1 MTQMAV
7 PGTLKV
13 KVGGV
18 SVPVPF
24 YSMPPGVMAMWP
36 TATAPPGWLFCRGQ
50 VVDRAAYASLFAVI
64 GTDYNT
70 GGETASQF
78 RLPDLQVRTP
88 IGAGTG
94 KALGATEGLA
104 EASRNVRHSHSHG
117 HAGST
122 ASSST
127 TVSVAG
133 AYTGTGVTATNT
145 DHNHTGPADHPSQ
158 NNSPTSGGAIRL
170 TATGHGSTGLAAQ
183 AGGQVHS
190 HGISD
195 PSHGHAGSTASTTT
209 TVTVATGDSG
219 AHPFL
224 VINYI
229 IKE

>member
-1 MTQMAV
+1 MTEMAV

-36 TATAPPGWLFCRGQ
+36 TNTAPAGWLFCRGQ

-127 TVSVAG
+127 TVSVAN
-133 AYTGTGVTATNT
+133 AGVGIGIALANT
-145 DHNHTGPADHPSQ
+145 DHTHGAASMPTAANTQTG
-158 NNSPTSGGAIRL
+158 GGATRL
-170 TATGHGSTGLAAQ
+170 TGGESHTHGATVTGTVNHAHGY
-183 AGGQVHS
+183 
-190 HGISD
+190 SD
-195 PSHGHAGSTASTTT
+195 PGHVHGASGSTTT
-209 TVTVATGDSG
+209 SVTVATGDSG

-224 VINYI
+224 VTNFI
-229 IKE
+229 IKV